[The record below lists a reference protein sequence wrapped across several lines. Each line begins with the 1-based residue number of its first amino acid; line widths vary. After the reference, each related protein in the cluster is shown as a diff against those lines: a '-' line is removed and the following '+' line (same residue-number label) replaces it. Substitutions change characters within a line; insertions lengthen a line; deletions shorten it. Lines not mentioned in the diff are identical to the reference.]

1 MNLLLISAYIAGTV
15 SVQVPIQQ
23 LRIKGRGLLH
33 FQLIEGL
40 EIVFRVRFTE
50 RSLKLKTASG
60 FFFVA
65 KSLLKR
71 TINFLTDHRLHSQSE
86 IHKRPMLVTMKE
98 TTRGLFDSR
107 CWLII
112 AEYGTASRQPAR
124 GSEELGRSEI
134 QQGTGASFQID
145 TAT

>member
-1 MNLLLISAYIAGTV
+1 MNLLLISAHIAGTV

-50 RSLKLKTASG
+50 RSLKL
-60 FFFVA
+60 FFVA

-98 TTRGLFDSR
+98 TMRELF
-107 CWLII
+107 WLII
-112 AEYGTASRQPAR
+112 AEYGTASQPAR

>member
-60 FFFVA
+60 FFFVT

-71 TINFLTDHRLHSQSE
+71 TINFLTDHRLHSQPE
-86 IHKRPMLVTMKE
+86 IQKRPMLVAMKGTM
-98 TTRGLFDSR
+98 RGLFDSR

-112 AEYGTASRQPAR
+112 AEYGTASQPAR
-124 GSEELGRSEI
+124 GSEELG
-134 QQGTGASFQID
+134 
-145 TAT
+145 